1 MVLFVL
7 FFFPR
12 RQTLSTL
19 NAGSTLYFCFPL
31 PSLSLRNAYMH
42 CHLLCQ
48 ETTAFKSKKSN
59 RRQSCDSSPF
69 FFPLLHRYRSQHRR
83 GFQRSVAVH
92 TRTNNFFFL
101 FYTLIYLLFFFFD
114 SLLAFLLDSSIFFFF
129 FFLPLKV
136 LDRNRTTRQALSQ
149 LRFFVECLS
158 CSGSLFPFYACL
170 KLLLEKRTAS
180 NAVLHLHS

>member
-7 FFFPR
+7 FFFSSAPNSVNVKR
-12 RQTLSTL
+12 RFYSLLLFSLALTFSTKCVH
-19 NAGSTLYFCFPL
+19 A
-31 PSLSLRNAYMH
+31 LSLALPRDY
-42 CHLLCQ
+42 CLQ
-48 ETTAFKSKKSN
+48 VKKVEPKAVL
-59 RRQSCDSSPF
+59 RLITF
-69 FFPLLHRYRSQHRR
+69 FFLLLHRYRSQHRR

-92 TRTNNFFFL
+92 TRTHNFFFL
-101 FYTLIYLLFFFFD
+101 FYTLLDLLFFSFD

-158 CSGSLFPFYACL
+158 CSGSLSPFYACL